1 MDPVGEELERLARL
15 RASGHLSNDE
25 FEALKARLLSGPI
38 EEDIVESESLD
49 DEPLSEAAEPGVED
63 AGGVEPPVLD
73 DSPPSAM
80 DEEVC
85 LVPEWQSSQGR
96 SPLLR
101 RELMSSMTSRSSPK
115 PSMT

>member
-38 EEDIVESESLD
+38 EEAIVESESLD

-80 DEEVC
+80 DEEHVDE
-85 LVPEWQSSQGR
+85 PDTDGPDADDASQ
-96 SPLLR
+96 
-101 RELMSSMTSRSSPK
+101 
-115 PSMT
+115 PSGPMGT